1 MSPDRLAY
9 MANQI
14 GKFFAHRPHEAAV
27 AGVEEHLRK
36 FWDPRMR
43 NQIVEARKQGTV
55 SLDPAVG
62 EAVERLAPPQ
72 LCPPNRMPPVPASL
86 ACASERPPSGRP
98 HRTRVPPGGADF
110 CVAAARL
117 TSHPAVDPVPVEL
130 AGVTGA
136 GSCGLLPPCG
146 GKR

>member
-43 NQIVEARKQGTV
+43 NQIVADLKSGAAA
-55 SLDPAVG
+55 LDPTVR
-62 EAVERLAPPQ
+62 EAVERLGAT
-72 LCPPNRMPPVPASL
+72 
-86 ACASERPPSGRP
+86 SG
-98 HRTRVPPGGADF
+98 
-110 CVAAARL
+110 
-117 TSHPAVDPVPVEL
+117 
-130 AGVTGA
+130 
-136 GSCGLLPPCG
+136 
-146 GKR
+146 